1 MTMCGAGAS
10 GPGVRDTSSGCS
22 RQHNLDLAPSPWWMS
37 WGTTRDDGRQ
47 RGTKRH
53 DRGRRGA
60 RKWKLKK
67 TIEKSARWKSGGD
80 IPSNTCRKLPS
91 GSQCSSNTMIMKI
104 PNQTVAR
111 RSRGRGRRSPPVLL
125 NDGATY
131 LCGSRAASGGSSKL
145 YSGHR
150 AFCRLCRSGIMSF
163 PALME
168 VVEDPPIGPQNSTGL
183 SSDDGRGRESD
194 MEFTSASHKDDSVVR
209 ECSRAMVTQQLY
221 GGGASRAES
230 NTRRRQ
236 KRHGETPTLVDVAP
250 GTRAPAAPA
259 PLSDTI
265 AIVPYEALMIISCPS
280 LDP

>member
-1 MTMCGAGAS
+1 VPAEDQANCT
-10 GPGVRDTSSGCS
+10 
-22 RQHNLDLAPSPWWMS
+22 LA
-37 WGTTRDDGRQ
+37 TE
-47 RGTKRH
+47 
-53 DRGRRGA
+53 
-60 RKWKLKK
+60 LF
-67 TIEKSARWKSGGD
+67 
-80 IPSNTCRKLPS
+80 
-91 GSQCSSNTMIMKI
+91 
-104 PNQTVAR
+104 VACVD
-111 RSRGRGRRSPPVLL
+111 PVSC
-125 NDGATY
+125 A
-131 LCGSRAASGGSSKL
+131 
-145 YSGHR
+145 
-150 AFCRLCRSGIMSF
+150 F

-194 MEFTSASHKDDSVVR
+194 TEFTSASHKDDNVVR
-209 ECSRAMVTQQLY
+209 GVQQGDGDDQQQLY

-265 AIVPYEALMIISCPS
+265 AIVPYEALMILSCPS